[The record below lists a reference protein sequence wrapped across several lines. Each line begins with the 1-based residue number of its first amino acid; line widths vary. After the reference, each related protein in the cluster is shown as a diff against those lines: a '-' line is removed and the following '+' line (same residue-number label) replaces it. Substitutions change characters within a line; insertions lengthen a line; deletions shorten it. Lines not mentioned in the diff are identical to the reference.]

1 MTTLVELLSTHRL
14 LPVLTLSGPEE
25 GTSVGGA
32 LIEGGLPLAEVT
44 LRREGA
50 LESLRAMSRLDL
62 TVGAG
67 TVVTAD
73 QVDLAVDAGAAYVVS
88 PGLHHDVVERC
99 RQRGVPVLPGVAT
112 ASDLMQAVAL
122 GIDTVKLFP
131 ADLVGGPAAVQAFA
145 GPFPTMRFVPT
156 GGVKPSTMAAYL
168 SLPAVLATGGSW
180 LAPRDLVEAGHWE
193 EITRRVRE
201 AVRHIDETTGVAR

>member
-1 MTTLVELLSTHRL
+1 MTTLVELLTTHRL

-50 LESLRAMSRLDL
+50 LDALRAMSRLDL

-67 TVVTAD
+67 TVVSAD

-88 PGLHHDVVERC
+88 PGLHPEVVERC
-99 RQRGVPVLPGVAT
+99 RQHGVPVLPGVAT
-112 ASDLMQAVAL
+112 ATDLMQAVAL
-122 GIDTVKLFP
+122 AIDTVKLFP
-131 ADLVGGPAAVQAFA
+131 AELVGGPAAVQAFA
-145 GPFPTMRFVPT
+145 SPFPAMRFVPT

-168 SLPAVLATGGSW
+168 SLPSVLATGGSW
-180 LAPRDLVEAGHWE
+180 LAPRDLVEAGQWE
-193 EITRRVRE
+193 QITRRVRD
-201 AVRHIDETTGVAR
+201 AVRQIDEMTGVVR